1 MNPPYDQTL
10 VSRATLHPRCYR
22 GQEAGNPAG
31 TLFCVLTPS
40 FGLCFPFWTSQSSP
54 DESKEIIIP
63 LALSLFKTPL
73 KEASAYPQNAFP
85 ENPIL
90 LGEVTGAQFASITP
104 FMKREELACFVFQ
117 HWGNRFLSKLPTIN
131 CIKSF
136 QQGFHGYVK
145 GKSYSNCFK

>member
-10 VSRATLHPRCYR
+10 VSRATLHSRCYR
-22 GQEAGNPAG
+22 GQEAGNQAG

-54 DESKEIIIP
+54 HIKGDYYSSGIVFASDTSERGVR
-63 LALSLFKTPL
+63 LSP
-73 KEASAYPQNAFP
+73 ECFP
-85 ENPIL
+85 RELSPA
-90 LGEVTGAQFASITP
+90 GEVTGAQFASITP

-117 HWGNRFLSKLPTIN
+117 HWGNRFLSQLPTIN

-136 QQGFHGYVK
+136 QWGFHGYVK